1 MLERGQDAGQFF
13 GRAEGTLFLRLHDEH
28 LSRPRFL
35 LDLRLRRSG
44 RRLLRVY
51 DRIGTLLLLGLE
63 LLRAYEILHDEAI
76 LIGKIRTREIVLQA
90 LQDSRDHLGH
100 RLRAFDSRQALL
112 AVERGTVAHVHGA
125 NPLTTRALH
134 LHDDGDG
141 HHDDQPPHDGQ
152 NQIERLVHPV
162 EPQEVPEPQ
171 EERRGQG
178 QQDEYYHVAFLH
190 DETPI
195 RPIRQPTSHPQ
206 ERPSA
211 LSAPKSITV
220 APIIGSPFGSIT
232 CPVIFTVLKRY
243 LIFLAGLFV
252 NSLGVALITKANLG
266 TSPISSIP
274 YVLSLNFALSLG
286 NFTIIFSI
294 LLIVL
299 QIVILGKNFK
309 PESLLQIPVSI
320 AFGFFIDFS
329 MILLNALNPQMYA
342 AKVAYLLIGCLIL
355 GVGVYMEVLADV
367 VMLPGESFVRAVVA
381 RWETEFGVT
390 KIAFDVSMAVIAA
403 AASFFLARELNG
415 VREGTI
421 VAALLV
427 GFIARTIG
435 KKLHF
440 LPGMLFE

>member
-1 MLERGQDAGQFF
+1 M
-13 GRAEGTLFLRLHDEH
+13 TNNKK
-28 LSRPRFL
+28 
-35 LDLRLRRSG
+35 DL
-44 RRLLRVY
+44 
-51 DRIGTLLLLGLE
+51 
-63 LLRAYEILHDEAI
+63 
-76 LIGKIRTREIVLQA
+76 
-90 LQDSRDHLGH
+90 
-100 RLRAFDSRQALL
+100 
-112 AVERGTVAHVHGA
+112 
-125 NPLTTRALH
+125 
-134 LHDDGDG
+134 
-141 HHDDQPPHDGQ
+141 
-152 NQIERLVHPV
+152 
-162 EPQEVPEPQ
+162 
-171 EERRGQG
+171 
-178 QQDEYYHVAFLH
+178 
-190 DETPI
+190 
-195 RPIRQPTSHPQ
+195 
-206 ERPSA
+206 
-211 LSAPKSITV
+211 
-220 APIIGSPFGSIT
+220 
-232 CPVIFTVLKRY
+232 LKRY

-309 PESLLQIPVSI
+309 PESLLQIPVS
-320 AFGFFIDFS
+320 IDFS